1 MRTLRA
7 IGAWI
12 DRRLQLAAPI
22 TEMARH
28 RVPRSTA
35 SWFYVFGSVTFVL
48 FLLQIV
54 TGICLAFTYVPS
66 AAGAW
71 NSLQSLNHD
80 VPAGWFL
87 RAMHFWGSTFM
98 VGVLLVHMTQVFLF
112 GAFKYPRELTWVFG
126 VVLLLLTLGMAF
138 TGQVL
143 RFDQDAYWGIGIG
156 AAILGRVPLVGAS
169 LVHLLLGGPIIAGDT
184 LSRFFALHVFLVPG
198 LLFTFAALHVWMV
211 LKLGINEWPMP
222 GRLVTRE
229 GYLRDY
235 EELTQKDGVPFVPD
249 AFQRDLTAA
258 GLVVLAVIACA
269 AWLGPSGPGGPP
281 DPMIVRAVPRP
292 DFFFL
297 WLYAVLSLLPRDL
310 ETPLLLTAPVILLA
324 LLFLLPFFSGLGE
337 KSWRRRPVSVLAVL
351 VLGVSFATLTG
362 YGLTTPWSPH
372 MDAWSGD
379 TIPTSDLAAR
389 SPLERQGALVL
400 QNKQCRNCH
409 ALAGAGGQRGPALD
423 DVATRL
429 THDELIRQVLQGGG
443 NMPAYGKNLSP
454 PEVTALVA
462 FLESLRGG
470 LQPAR
475 DPAQLEQSEP
485 AQREPSEPAPPGSP
499 PR

>member
-1 MRTLRA
+1 MKTPRTLRA

-22 TEMARH
+22 MEMAKH

-54 TGICLAFTYVPS
+54 TGVCLAFSYAPS

-71 NSLQSLNHD
+71 DSLQALNHE

-98 VGVLLVHMTQVFLF
+98 VGVLLLHVTQVFLF
-112 GAFKYPRELTWVFG
+112 GAFKFPRELTWIFG
-126 VVLLLLTLGMAF
+126 VVLLLCTLGMAF
-138 TGQVL
+138 TGQIL

-156 AAILGRVPLVGAS
+156 ASIMGRVPLLGAS

-184 LSRFFALHVFLVPG
+184 LSRFFALHVFIVPG
-198 LLFTFAALHVWMV
+198 LLLAFAALHVWMV

-229 GYLRDY
+229 RYVQDY
-235 EELTQKDGVPFVPD
+235 EELTRRDGVPFVPD

-258 GLVVLAVIACA
+258 GAAVLAVIVCA
-269 AWLGPSGPGGPP
+269 AWLGPSGPSGPP
-281 DPMIVRAVPRP
+281 DPTIVRAVPKP

-297 WLYAVLSLLPRDL
+297 WLYAALSLLPRDL
-310 ETPLLLTAPVILLA
+310 ETPLILTVPLIGLV
-324 LLFLLPFFSGLGE
+324 LLFALPFLSGFGE
-337 KSWRRRPVSVLAVL
+337 KHWRRRPISVLGVL
-351 VLGVSFATLTG
+351 IIGVSFATLTG
-362 YGLTTPWSPH
+362 YGETTPWSPH
-372 MDAWSGD
+372 MDAWTGD
-379 TIPTSDLAAR
+379 PIPAPDLKGR

-409 ALAGAGGQRGPALD
+409 ALDGTGGQRGPELD
-423 DVATRL
+423 DVATHL

-462 FLESLRGG
+462 FLETLRRHG
-470 LQPAR
+470 LEPAR
-475 DPAQLEQSEP
+475 DPAQGELRTSQP
-485 AQREPSEPAPPGSP
+485 
-499 PR
+499 

>member
-1 MRTLRA
+1 
-7 IGAWI
+7 
-12 DRRLQLAAPI
+12 
-22 TEMARH
+22 MARH

-35 SWFYVFGSVTFVL
+35 SWAYVFGSVTFVL

-54 TGICLAFTYVPS
+54 TGVCLAFSYVPS

-71 NSLQSLNHD
+71 NSLQALNHE

-156 AAILGRVPLVGAS
+156 ASIMGRVPLLGAS
-169 LVHLLLGGPIIAGDT
+169 FVHLLLGGPIIAGDT
-184 LSRFFALHVFLVPG
+184 LSRFFALHVFIVPG
-198 LLFTFAALHVWMV
+198 LLLAFAALHIWMV

-222 GRLVTRE
+222 GRVVTRE
-229 GYLRDY
+229 RYIQEY
-235 EELTQKDGVPFVPD
+235 EDLTRKDGVPFVPD
-249 AFQRDLTAA
+249 AFQRDLSAA
-258 GLVVLAVIACA
+258 GVALLAVVICA

-281 DPMIVRAVPRP
+281 DPTIVRAVPRP

-297 WLYAVLSLLPRDL
+297 WLYAALSLLPRDL
-310 ETPLLLTAPVILLA
+310 ETVLILTVPVIGFT
-324 LLFLLPFFSGLGE
+324 LLFLLPFLSGVGE
-337 KSWRRRPVSVLAVL
+337 KSWRRRPISVLAVL
-351 VLGVSFATLTG
+351 FLGVSFAALTG
-362 YGLTTPWSPH
+362 YGETTPWSPH
-372 MDAWSGD
+372 MDAWSGN
-379 TIPTSDLAAR
+379 TVPAAYLAGR

-409 ALAGAGGQRGPALD
+409 ALDGIGGQRGPALD
-423 DVATRL
+423 EVATHL

-462 FLESLRGG
+462 FLDTLRGAKQ
-470 LQPAR
+470 QPAR
-475 DPAQLEQSEP
+475 DPTLREQQEAASQP
-485 AQREPSEPAPPGSP
+485 
-499 PR
+499 

>member
-22 TEMARH
+22 GEMARH

-35 SWFYVFGSVTFVL
+35 SWFYVFGSITFVL
-48 FLLQIV
+48 FLLQIA
-54 TGICLAFTYVPS
+54 TGLCLAFSYVPS

-71 NSLQSLNHD
+71 NSLQALNHD

-98 VGVLLVHMTQVFLF
+98 VGVLLVHVVQVFLF
-112 GAFKYPRELTWVFG
+112 GAFKFPRELTWTFG

-138 TGQVL
+138 TGQIL

-156 AAILGRVPLVGAS
+156 AAILGRVPLIGAS

-184 LSRFFALHVFLVPG
+184 LSRFFALHVFFVPG
-198 LLFTFAALHVWMV
+198 LLLAFAALHVWMV

-229 GYLRDY
+229 RYVQEY
-235 EELTQKDGVPFVPD
+235 EELTRKDGVPFVPD

-258 GLVVLAVIACA
+258 GVAVLAVVMCA
-269 AWLGPSGPGGPP
+269 AWIGPSGPGGPP
-281 DPMIVRAVPRP
+281 DPTIVRAVPRP

-297 WLYAVLSLLPRDL
+297 WVYAALSLLPRDL
-310 ETPLLLTAPVILLA
+310 ETVLILTVPVLMLA
-324 LLFLLPFFSGLGE
+324 ALFALPFLSGFGE
-337 KSWRRRPVSVLAVL
+337 KSWRRRPVSVLIVMFLA
-351 VLGVSFATLTG
+351 VSFAALTD
-362 YGLTTPWSPH
+362 YGETTPWSPH
-372 MDAWSGD
+372 MDAWTAD
-379 TIPTSDLAAR
+379 TIPAHNLQGR

-409 ALAGAGGQRGPALD
+409 ALGGAGGERGPALD

-462 FLESLRGG
+462 FLDTLRKQG

-475 DPAQLEQSEP
+475 DPT
-485 AQREPSEPAPPGSP
+485 QRELQGAAAPSPQP
-499 PR
+499 

>member
-1 MRTLRA
+1 METPRRLRA
-7 IGAWI
+7 IAAWV
-12 DRRLQLAAPI
+12 DRRLKLAAPI
-22 TEMARH
+22 VEMARH

-71 NSLQSLNHD
+71 SSLQALNHD

-112 GAFKYPRELTWVFG
+112 GAFKFPRELTWIFG
-126 VVLLLLTLGMAF
+126 VILLLLTLGMAF
-138 TGQVL
+138 SGQVL
-143 RFDQDAYWGIGIG
+143 RFDQDSYWGIGIG
-156 AAILGRVPLVGAS
+156 ASIMGRVPLLGAS

-184 LSRFFALHVFLVPG
+184 LSRFFALHVFIVPG
-198 LLFTFAALHVWMV
+198 LLFAFAGLHIWMV

-222 GRLVTRE
+222 GRIVTRE
-229 GYLRDY
+229 RYLQDY
-235 EELTQKDGVPFVPD
+235 EELTKKDGVPFVPD

-258 GLVVLAVIACA
+258 GIALLAVFACA
-269 AWLGPSGPGGPP
+269 AWFGPFGPSGPP
-281 DPMIVRAVPRP
+281 DPTIVQTVPRP

-297 WLYAVLSLLPRDL
+297 WLYAALSLLPPDL
-310 ETPLLLTAPVILLA
+310 ETVLILTVPVLGIALLILLP
-324 LLFLLPFFSGLGE
+324 LVSGLGE
-337 KSWRRRPVSVLAVL
+337 KSWRRRPLSVLTVL
-351 VLGVSFATLTG
+351 FVGAAFTALTVLGE
-362 YGLTTPWSPH
+362 TTPWSPH

-379 TIPTSDLAAR
+379 TIPARYLKSR

-409 ALAGAGGQRGPALD
+409 SLGGAGGQRGPALD

-429 THDELIRQVLQGGG
+429 TNDELIRQVLQGGG

-462 FLESLRGG
+462 FLDTLRGDG

-475 DPAQLEQSEP
+475 DPT
-485 AQREPSEPAPPGSP
+485 QREQRQAAASTSSP
-499 PR
+499 

>member
-12 DRRLQLAAPI
+12 DRRLRLAAPI
-22 TEMARH
+22 GEMARH

-48 FLLQIV
+48 FLLQIA

-71 NSLQSLNHD
+71 SSLQTLNHD

-98 VGVLLVHMTQVFLF
+98 VAILLVHMVQVFLF
-112 GAFKYPRELTWVFG
+112 GAFKYPRELTWTFG

-138 TGQVL
+138 SGQVL

-156 AAILGRVPLVGAS
+156 AAILGRVPLIGAA

-184 LSRFFALHVFLVPG
+184 LSRFFALHVFVVPG
-198 LLFTFAALHVWMV
+198 LLLAFAALHIWMV
-211 LKLGINEWPMP
+211 LTLGINEWPMP
-222 GRLVTRE
+222 GRLVTRQR
-229 GYLRDY
+229 YLQEY
-235 EELTQKDGVPFVPD
+235 EELTKQDGVPFVPD

-258 GLVVLAVIACA
+258 GVALLAVVACA
-269 AWLGPSGPGGPP
+269 AWLGPSGPSGPP
-281 DPMIVRAVPRP
+281 DPTIVRAVPKP

-310 ETPLLLTAPVILLA
+310 ETLLILTVPVIGLA
-324 LLFLLPFFSGLGE
+324 LLFALPFLSGVGE
-337 KSWRRRPVSVLAVL
+337 KSWRRRPVSVLGVL
-351 VLGVSFATLTG
+351 VVAVAFAALSG
-362 YGLTTPWSPH
+362 YGLTTPWSPK
-372 MDAWSGD
+372 MDAWSSD
-379 TIPTSDLAAR
+379 AIPARYLQAR

-400 QNKQCRNCH
+400 QNKQCRSCH
-409 ALAGAGGQRGPALD
+409 ALDGSGGQRGPTLD
-423 DVATRL
+423 EVATRL
-429 THDELIRQVLQGGG
+429 TYDELIRQVLQGGG

-462 FLESLRGG
+462 FLDTLRRDGF
-470 LQPAR
+470 QPAR
-475 DPAQLEQSEP
+475 DPTRAELREQ
-485 AQREPSEPAPPGSP
+485 AAAPSQKP
-499 PR
+499 

>member
-22 TEMARH
+22 MEMAKH

-35 SWFYVFGSVTFVL
+35 SWFYVFGSITFVL

-54 TGICLAFTYVPS
+54 TGVCLAFCYAPS

-71 NSLQSLNHD
+71 DSLQALNHD

-98 VGVLLVHMTQVFLF
+98 VGVLLVHMVQVFLF
-112 GAFKYPRELTWVFG
+112 GAFKFPRELTWVFG

-138 TGQVL
+138 TGQIL

-156 AAILGRVPLVGAS
+156 AAIMGRVPLIGAS
-169 LVHLLLGGPIIAGDT
+169 LVHLLLGGPIVAGDT
-184 LSRFFALHVFLVPG
+184 LSRFFALHVFIVPG
-198 LLFTFAALHVWMV
+198 LLLAFAALHIWMV

-229 GYLRDY
+229 RYLQDY
-235 EELTQKDGVPFVPD
+235 EELTRKDGVPFVPD

-258 GLVVLAVIACA
+258 GIAVLAVIVCA
-269 AWLGPSGPGGPP
+269 AWKGPSGPSGPP
-281 DPMIVRAVPRP
+281 DPTIVEAVPAP

-297 WLYAVLSLLPRDL
+297 WIYTVLSLLPRDL
-310 ETPLLLTAPVILLA
+310 ETPLILTAPVIVLA
-324 LLFLLPFFSGLGE
+324 GFFALPFLSGFGE
-337 KSWRRRPVSVLAVL
+337 KSWRRRPISVLIVL
-351 VLGVSFATLTG
+351 VAAVSFVALTG
-362 YGLTTPWSPH
+362 LGETTPWSPH
-372 MDAWSGD
+372 MNAWTGD
-379 TIPTSDLAAR
+379 PIPARDLKSR

-409 ALAGAGGQRGPALD
+409 ALDGAGGQRGPALD

-443 NMPAYGKNLSP
+443 NMPAYGKNLNP
-454 PEVTALVA
+454 AEVTALVA
-462 FLESLRGG
+462 FLDTLRRDG
-470 LQPAR
+470 LQQAR
-475 DPAQLEQSEP
+475 DPAQLEMQKPPPP
-485 AQREPSEPAPPGSP
+485 AAP
-499 PR
+499 